1 MEQIRASSL
10 LKDFFSDKGDI
21 ILPIII
27 SVVAHGFIIYL
38 IFSGGGQLSGH
49 DSKIDVGKKL
59 AMAED
64 FLTGQSNAL
73 MMRLSG
79 RLSRLRSAPQEV
91 DSMEWTMESMP
102 VKIVSAARRADLNLE
117 GIEMLKA
124 EGNEP
129 EETYDVVLRIYSSAG
144 KVFDDI
150 LFASHMVG
158 DGTLHSK
165 FKTDKMLI
173 YVKDKKTPGAAL
185 FSAYTRETRRFYLSR
200 ISPQEFLL
208 GATVQEVK
216 DW

>member
-1 MEQIRASSL
+1 MEQIRAGSL
-10 LKDFFSDKGDI
+10 LKDFFSDKSDI

-27 SVVAHGFIIYL
+27 SVVAHGLIIYL
-38 IFSGGGQLSGH
+38 IFSGSGQLSGH
-49 DSKIDVGKKL
+49 DSKIDIGKKL

-73 MMRLSG
+73 MMRLSS
-79 RLSRLRSAPQEV
+79 RLSRIRSAPQEV

-102 VKIVSAARRADLNLE
+102 VKIISAAKRADLDLA
-117 GIEMLKA
+117 GIKIIKA
-124 EGNEP
+124 KSNES
-129 EETYDVVLRIYSSAG
+129 EDTYDVVLRIYSSAG

-173 YVKDKKTPGAAL
+173 YVKDKKSSGTAL
-185 FSAYTRETRRFYLSR
+185 FSAYTRETRRFYLNR

-208 GATVQEVK
+208 SATVEEVK
-216 DW
+216 NW